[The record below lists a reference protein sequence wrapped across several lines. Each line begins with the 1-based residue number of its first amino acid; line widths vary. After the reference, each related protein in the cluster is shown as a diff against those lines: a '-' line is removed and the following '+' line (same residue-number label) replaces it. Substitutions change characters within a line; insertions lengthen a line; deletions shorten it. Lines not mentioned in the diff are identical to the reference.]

1 MKFDHR
7 LSRRDVVL
15 SLVAGATAPLL
26 TMLRPLP
33 AYASV
38 GGSARLHVSPELPS
52 GAIESGNHDLEL
64 DGLRDGSLYVPAGYS
79 AKSPAPLILA
89 LHGAGGSGEGPVRLL
104 HEQADARGVVLLAPD
119 SRGGT
124 WDAIRGN
131 FGPDIAFIERAL
143 RAVFAKVAIDPQR
156 MFVEGFSDGAS
167 YALALALAN
176 GDTFRRAVAFS
187 PGFVPPS
194 DSPDAGKPEV
204 FISHGRQDPILPMAQ
219 TSARI
224 VPALKRKGLD
234 VKFHEFDGGHQ
245 VPPDVSQAA
254 LDWLLRS

>member
-1 MKFDHR
+1 MKFHER
-7 LSRRDVVL
+7 LSRRDAVL
-15 SLVAGATAPLL
+15 SLASGATASFLTLL
-26 TMLRPLP
+26 GPLP
-33 AYASV
+33 ALAAA
-38 GGSARLHVSPELPS
+38 GGSARLHISPELPS
-52 GAIESGNHDLEL
+52 GSIESGDHDLEL

-79 AKSPAPLILA
+79 VKAPAPLILA

-104 HEQADARGVVLLAPD
+104 RTLADTRGVVLLAPD

-156 MFVEGFSDGAS
+156 IFVEGFSDGAS
-167 YALALALAN
+167 YSLALALAN

-194 DSPDAGKPEV
+194 DSPDAGKPAV
-204 FISHGRQDPILPMAQ
+204 FVSHGRQDPILPMAQ
-219 TSARI
+219 TSTRI
-224 VPALKRKGLD
+224 VSALKRKGLE
-234 VKFHEFDGGHQ
+234 VQFHEFDGGHQ
-245 VPPDVSQAA
+245 VPPEISQAA